1 MKLASIEHQRA
12 YRFVLTFQNGE
23 VMESDLRDLVGQHVS
38 EQALSTSRID
48 PDWGC
53 LEFLDGQ
60 VDIEPR
66 TLYRYARGE
75 TGNPIT
81 HVIDVPPGL
90 RADLK
95 KEEIT
100 TPCS

>member
-23 VMESDLRDLVGQHVS
+23 VMESDLRDLIGQHVS
-38 EQALSTSRID
+38 EQALSTGRID

-53 LEFLDGQ
+53 LEFLGGQ

-66 TLYRYARGE
+66 TLYRYAKGE
-75 TGNPIT
+75 TGNFANLLDAPSA
-81 HVIDVPPGL
+81 HRPGIE
-90 RADLK
+90 
-95 KEEIT
+95 KEET